1 VPAALSAVV
10 ATKIGKLYAGRASL
24 LVYLNIG
31 EFGIRQVEIE
41 AAMVQ
46 AITPALPY
54 FQQVWI
60 LWKARLYGPWDT
72 KDLCDLGRGE
82 R

>member
-1 VPAALSAVV
+1 MTFWHWPA
-10 ATKIGKLYAGRASL
+10 
-24 LVYLNIG
+24 
-31 EFGIRQVEIE
+31 RQVEIE